1 MKSYNYLESVQ
12 QYLDLYRD
20 AGQLLADNSCSTL
33 NACREEARRA
43 LAEQGLPS
51 RKSELYRYTDVPAA
65 FAPDYGLNLSRLE
78 MKADPYKAYRCSV
91 PNMGTSLFYMV
102 NDWFYEAPHAR
113 QSLPEGL
120 YVGSLRAYADAH
132 PHELG
137 QYYARLADVDADG
150 VTALNTLLS
159 QDGLLIIVPDG
170 LKLTVPLQVVNLL
183 HSSVNLMT
191 NRRTLVLVGDEADV
205 SLLFCNHTLD
215 RDVQFLNTHVVETYV
230 GRGASLHWYD
240 IEETEPAIHTFQ
252 NEYISLDAGSRLEHV
267 GITLR
272 NGVSRHTRRVTFRG
286 EHSSASLLGGVVAT
300 GLQHVDNHLVIDH
313 SVPNC
318 QSDILYK
325 YVLDGKS
332 VGAFAGRVLVRPD
345 AQKTESV
352 ETNSNL
358 CVSPDAHMYTQP
370 MLEIYADDVKCNH
383 GSTVG
388 QIDEAALF
396 YMAQRGVSPDEAR
409 LLLQHAFVNE
419 VISRIELPALRDR
432 LSLMV
437 EQRFR
442 HASSAGCPDC
452 GLCKTR

>member
-1 MKSYNYLESVQ
+1 M
-12 QYLDLYRD
+12 
-20 AGQLLADNSCSTL
+20 
-33 NACREEARRA
+33 
-43 LAEQGLPS
+43 
-51 RKSELYRYTDVPAA
+51 
-65 FAPDYGLNLSRLE
+65 
-78 MKADPYKAYRCSV
+78 
-91 PNMGTSLFYMV
+91 
-102 NDWFYEAPHAR
+102 
-113 QSLPEGL
+113 
-120 YVGSLRAYADAH
+120 
-132 PHELG
+132 
-137 QYYARLADVDADG
+137 
-150 VTALNTLLS
+150 
-159 QDGLLIIVPDG
+159 
-170 LKLTVPLQVVNLL
+170 
-183 HSSVNLMT
+183 
-191 NRRTLVLVGDEADV
+191 
-205 SLLFCNHTLD
+205 
-215 RDVQFLNTHVVETYV
+215 
-230 GRGASLHWYD
+230 
-240 IEETEPAIHTFQ
+240 
-252 NEYISLDAGSRLEHV
+252 
-267 GITLR
+267 
-272 NGVSRHTRRVTFRG
+272 
-286 EHSSASLLGGVVAT
+286 
-300 GLQHVDNHLVIDH
+300 
-313 SVPNC
+313 PNC

-442 HASSAGCPDC
+442 HASSAGCADC

>member
-1 MKSYNYLESVQ
+1 
-12 QYLDLYRD
+12 
-20 AGQLLADNSCSTL
+20 
-33 NACREEARRA
+33 
-43 LAEQGLPS
+43 
-51 RKSELYRYTDVPAA
+51 
-65 FAPDYGLNLSRLE
+65 

-240 IEETEPAIHTFQ
+240 IEETEPATHTFQ

-442 HASSAGCPDC
+442 HASSAGCADC